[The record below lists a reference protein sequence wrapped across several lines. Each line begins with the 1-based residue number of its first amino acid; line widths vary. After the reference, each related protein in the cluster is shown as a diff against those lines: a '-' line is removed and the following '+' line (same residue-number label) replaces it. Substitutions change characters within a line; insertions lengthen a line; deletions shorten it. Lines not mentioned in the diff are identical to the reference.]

1 MCYKIKTKKIMKQ
14 HFERYL
20 IYYLVVVI
28 ILVGVAVC
36 WFAYRPTV
44 GTELSEKNVD
54 WGNFGSFFWGFGTMC
69 FSMLNV
75 IIFYIISQRLYKKQ
89 IFDTYRD
96 ALDRLIRNL
105 TDKKALSL
113 NMINLIS
120 FLAGIYKEA
129 TFNKEVRDRA
139 VYLMAECSA
148 YLKAPS
154 EIALPDLL
162 GDLTAFQ
169 ISLLINEY
177 HQKEN
182 QDQSNTDGQ

>member
-1 MCYKIKTKKIMKQ
+1 MKE
-14 HFERYL
+14 HFERYG
-20 IYYLVVVI
+20 IYYLIGMVILIGIVVCFV
-28 ILVGVAVC
+28 
-36 WFAYRPTV
+36 AYRPVV
-44 GTELSEKNVD
+44 GAEISNKNED
-54 WGNFGSFFWGFGTMC
+54 WGNFGAFFWGFGTMC

-120 FLAGIYKEA
+120 FLTGIYKEA
-129 TFNKEVRDRA
+129 TVNKEVRDRA